1 MSRGGRWTRGL
12 LLGLALG
19 FAACQT
25 PGLPG
30 APAPSVLAQILE
42 RGELRVGVSGDLPPL
57 NMKGDDGDFRGFEID
72 VVRALAES
80 MGLEVRFVEKKFAQ
94 LLPTLER
101 GEVDLVVSGLTIT
114 PERNARVAF
123 AGPYFISGTSMLARS
138 REIAEARSPAELD
151 HPERRYAAL
160 EGSTSEGYV
169 RDRLPNATLVT
180 TVDYES
186 AVQLM
191 IDGEVDA
198 LVADHLA
205 CTVSM
210 WRNPDAGFAPVG
222 TPFTVEPL
230 GIALPARA
238 PLLLNLV
245 QNYLNTLETTG
256 LLSRFKAKWLADGAW
271 MSERP

>member
-1 MSRGGRWTRGL
+1 MREMPTSAPKRRRMSRGGRWTRGL

-101 GEVDLVVSGLTIT
+101 GDVDLVVSGLTIT
-114 PERNARVAF
+114 PERHARVAF
-123 AGPYFISGTSMLARS
+123 AGPSAALAR
-138 REIAEARSPAELD
+138 
-151 HPERRYAAL
+151 
-160 EGSTSEGYV
+160 
-169 RDRLPNATLVT
+169 
-180 TVDYES
+180 
-186 AVQLM
+186 
-191 IDGEVDA
+191 
-198 LVADHLA
+198 
-205 CTVSM
+205 
-210 WRNPDAGFAPVG
+210 
-222 TPFTVEPL
+222 
-230 GIALPARA
+230 
-238 PLLLNLV
+238 
-245 QNYLNTLETTG
+245 
-256 LLSRFKAKWLADGAW
+256 
-271 MSERP
+271 